1 MARRTASTGSLES
14 YRAKRDF
21 RRTPE
26 PPPRKKPTGRKL
38 SYCIQKHAASRLHY
52 DFRLELDGVLKSWAV
67 PKGPSFDPTEK
78 RLAVHVEDH
87 PIEYGTFEGVIPE
100 GEYGGGTVLLWDRG
114 TWEPHGDPRE
124 AYRKGKLSFEL
135 HGEKLRGGWALVRM
149 HGERSEGGKNWLL
162 IKEKDAAADS
172 RDVVAER
179 PESVKGGRLLDE
191 IAATEGGSRRQLR
204 RALEIEGRSEVPA
217 PEARRPPARAR
228 ITGTK
233 GGKAGRA
240 RKSGTARKGAKSLQR
255 TGARTAGKASK
266 TRGKSRPRGGAA
278 AGARR

>member
-1 MARRTASTGSLES
+1 MARRTASTGSLET

-21 RRTPE
+21 ARTPE

-87 PIEYGTFEGVIPE
+87 PIEYGSFEGVIPE

-124 AYRKGKLSFEL
+124 AYRKGKLSFEV
-135 HGEKLRGGWALVRM
+135 HGEKLHGGWALVRM

-179 PESVKGGRLLDE
+179 PESVKGGRTLDE
-191 IAATEGGSRRQLR
+191 IAAAEGASKRQLR
-204 RALEIEGRSEVPA
+204 RALQIEGRSEVPA
-217 PEARRPPARAR
+217 PEPATRRAAAAARSTRGARGPKAGGARKASTAHKGVKAVKRSVTRKAGKAGATRARAR
-228 ITGTK
+228 
-233 GGKAGRA
+233 
-240 RKSGTARKGAKSLQR
+240 
-255 TGARTAGKASK
+255 
-266 TRGKSRPRGGAA
+266 
-278 AGARR
+278 ARR